1 MLSMNIQEIFHL
13 KKQGG
18 GGKERGEG
26 GPIHNGVTV
35 AFYDWRVL
43 WDQDTPQPD
52 LRGRR
57 DAIRPC
63 LYVKSLLSKQWLI
76 LHENL
81 VQTSNNGSE

>member
-18 GGKERGEG
+18 GGKERWGG

-35 AFYDWRVL
+35 AFYDWQVL

-52 LRGRR
+52 
-57 DAIRPC
+57 
-63 LYVKSLLSKQWLI
+63 
-76 LHENL
+76 
-81 VQTSNNGSE
+81 